1 MRHRHHQQGAAL
13 LLAMLTVT
21 LVSTLAA
28 VALWQQWRAVEV
40 ESAERARAQVTWIL
54 TGALDWS
61 RLILREDA
69 RASQVDHLSEPW
81 ALPLNEARLSSFLAL
96 DKSNTQDVDNAFLS
110 GQITDMQS
118 RMNVFNLV
126 DNGKISAASRRA
138 FAKLFRLLQLP
149 EAELDMLIESLR
161 QASVTD
167 RPLSQAPLLPQRLEQ
182 LAWLGLSDGTLAAL
196 TPYITVLPERTPVN
210 LNTAS
215 PEVMCASVPGLE
227 LARAQ
232 QLVMQRASAHFRNMA
247 DVIRETGISA
257 DRIDTGQLSV
267 SSQFFEVL
275 GRLRLGQLTT
285 QERSLIERRGQETIV
300 LWRTREVVQGQSGN
314 LAAR

>member
-1 MRHRHHQQGAAL
+1 MRHRHRQQGAAL

-118 RMNVFNLV
+118 RMNVLNLV
-126 DNGKISAASRRA
+126 DNGKISVASRRA

-149 EAELDMLIESLR
+149 EAELDLLIESLR
-161 QASVTD
+161 QASVTEQ
-167 RPLSQAPLLPQRLEQ
+167 PLSQAPLLPQRLEQ
-182 LAWLGLSDGTLAAL
+182 LAWLGLSDRTRAAL

-210 LNTAS
+210 LNTAG

-285 QERSLIERRGQETIV
+285 QERSLIERRGQEAIV
-300 LWRTREVVQGQSGN
+300 LWRTREVVQGQASN

>member
-1 MRHRHHQQGAAL
+1 MKRRHHQRGAAL

-40 ESAERARAQVTWIL
+40 ESAERTRAQLSWIL

-61 RLILREDA
+61 RLILQEDA

-81 ALPLNEARLSSFLAL
+81 ALPLKEARLSSFLAF
-96 DKSNTQDVDNAFLS
+96 DKSNTEDAGDAFLS

-118 RMNVFNLV
+118 RMNVLNLV
-126 DNGKISAASRRA
+126 DKGKISPASRRA
-138 FAKLFRLLQLP
+138 FGKLFRLLHLP
-149 EAELDMLIESLR
+149 EAELDTLTENLR
-161 QASVTD
+161 QAGVID
-167 RPLSQAPLLPQRLEQ
+167 QPLAQAPLLPQRLEQ
-182 LAWLGLSDGTLAAL
+182 LVGLGLSPGTVRAL
-196 TPYITVLPERTPVN
+196 TPYVTVLPEPTPVN

-227 LARAQ
+227 FGRAQ
-232 QLVMQRASAHFRNMA
+232 ELVAQRAAAHFRTMA
-247 DVIRETGISA
+247 DVVRETGVSA
-257 DRIDTGQLSV
+257 DRLDTGQLGI
-267 SSQFFEVL
+267 SSRFFEVL

-285 QERSLIERRGQETIV
+285 QERSLVERRGQEAVV
-300 LWRTREVVQGQSGN
+300 LWREREVAQAPATS
-314 LAAR
+314 LANR